1 MCSLIGNTGAG
12 LLCRSAL
19 FLPQQESEGKPV
31 KINSKNGNGDTYVAR
46 AVLALVAVFAVA
58 VASAQED
65 EQVRG
70 APDRRAGEGQGPF
83 DRLIIRGATLID
95 GSGAPARGPVDIVV
109 EGNRIVSIENVGV
122 PHVPIDEEDRP
133 GDADFELDAT
143 GSYVMPGFVN
153 NHVHVGDVPKA
164 PEAEYP
170 YKLWM
175 AHGITTIRGVPAG
188 PVNWTLNE
196 RERSAK
202 NEIVAPRIYAYF
214 VPGMGEDWRGGPIIT
229 PDDAREW
236 VRWAARKGIDGLKIF
251 SNPPD
256 VLAALLDEAGKH
268 NLGSTAHLN
277 QMMVAE
283 ANAKQAVGMGL
294 GTVTHFYGL
303 FESMYDDHDVQTW
316 PSHMNYNDEQLRFTQ
331 VARQWNLIG
340 EQGSDGWNKLI
351 QHFLDHGTFLDPT
364 MTAYLAGRD
373 VMRARNAD
381 WHEKYT
387 LPSLWDF
394 YMPSRTNHGS
404 YYYDWTTADEIAWK
418 AFYRKWM
425 DFVDDYKDAGGR
437 ITVSADAAFIY
448 NQYGF
453 GYIEEMELIQEA
465 GLTPLEVIRASTLHP
480 AQALHEPKGEPIQF
494 GVVRPGLLA
503 DMVIVDE
510 NPLHNLKVLYGTGH
524 VRLNDD
530 TQQPE
535 RVGGVKYTIK
545 DGIIYDAKQ
554 LLRDVEEMVNAQKR
568 ERGITELPKY

>member
-1 MCSLIGNTGAG
+1 VNSESNKNHRGLAIAAALIFAAAST
-12 LLCRSAL
+12 
-19 FLPQQESEGKPV
+19 
-31 KINSKNGNGDTYVAR
+31 
-46 AVLALVAVFAVA
+46 LATNVA
-58 VASAQED
+58 VAQE
-65 EQVRG
+65 EGQVKG
-70 APDRRAGEGQGPF
+70 APDRRSDEGQGPF
-83 DRLIIRGATLID
+83 DRMIIRGGILID

-109 EGNRIVSIENVGV
+109 ENNRIVSIHNVGV
-122 PHVPIDEEDRP
+122 PHVPIDEEGRP
-133 GDADFELDAT
+133 GGADYELDAH

-153 NHVHVGDVPKA
+153 NHVHIGDVPKA

-175 AHGITTIRGVPAG
+175 AHGITTIRPVPGG
-188 PVNWTLNE
+188 PMNWVLNE
-196 RERSAK
+196 KQRSAR
-202 NEIVAPRIYAYF
+202 NEIVAPRIYAYH
-214 VPGMGEDWRGGPIIT
+214 VPGDGEDWKGGPITT
-229 PDDAREW
+229 PEIAREW

-251 SNPPD
+251 NNPPD
-256 VLAALLDEAGKH
+256 VLAALLDEASKH
-268 NLGSTAHLN
+268 GLGSTAHLS
-277 QMMVAE
+277 QLMVAE
-283 ANAKQAVGMGL
+283 VNARQAVGMGL

-303 FESMYDDHDVQTW
+303 FESMYDDHDIQSW
-316 PSHMNYNDEQLRFTQ
+316 PDHMNYSDEQLRFTQ
-331 VARQWNLIG
+331 VARQWNLVA
-340 EQGSDGWNKLI
+340 EQGSDEWNDLI
-351 QHFLDHGTFLDPT
+351 QFFLDHKTFLDPT

-387 LPSLWDF
+387 LPSLWD
-394 YMPSRTNHGS
+394 YYKPSRTNHGS

-437 ITVSADAAFIY
+437 ITISADAAFIY

-453 GYIEEMELIQEA
+453 GFIEEMELIQEA
-465 GLTPLEVIRASTLHP
+465 GLTPLEVIRAATLHP

-503 DMVIVDE
+503 DLVVIDE

-524 VRLNDD
+524 VRLNDE
-530 TQQPE
+530 TGEPE

-554 LLRDVEEMVNAQKR
+554 MLRDIEEMGNKQKR
-568 ERGITELPKY
+568 ERGITSLPKY